1 MRNKINC
8 STYKNS
14 IIIKKEQFEHF
25 RTSVQMSYCDSTY
38 SSKLKYMKTC
48 KITGSDCMTS
58 LFYGYGNDS
67 LETNSSMLLV
77 LQPSWDVLLNGA
89 VPSLHPP
96 QMLLR
101 PSSVRPGT
109 DVAVWS
115 VLRSSDSVIPRS
127 HVQTQITAGEKRE
140 AVPFG
145 SSQHVSWINY
155 SMKLHANPWM

>member
-96 QMLLR
+96 PDASSSFLR
-101 PSSVRPGT
+101 QTWHGCGCVISTPIPWLCNSQVSRT
-109 DVAVWS
+109 DTNYS
-115 VLRSSDSVIPRS
+115 GREKRSS
-127 HVQTQITAGEKRE
+127 
-140 AVPFG
+140 PFW
-145 SSQHVSWINY
+145 QQPACQ
-155 SMKLHANPWM
+155 LD